1 MSTKISIVN
10 VNDFDG
16 IPNAVIGAIKLIEKD
31 IHFDFTKSKN
41 ILLKPNLL
49 TTKKDACT
57 QPGFVEGVISY
68 LKAIGVSMDSVY
80 LGDSPGQSQKL
91 GSDVA
96 KEIGIYEICETH
108 GLNFVDFESNI
119 PINEKIEGALRL
131 KEIFVAKAVK
141 DCDILINLPRLKSHL
156 EATMTGA
163 IKNYWGIIPGGL
175 KAHYHLF
182 GKTAEQ
188 FGEVLADNFSWIV
201 KNKPNRLT
209 VYDLQEIMEGRM
221 GPGAGRMKQWDLIL
235 AGTDE
240 LALDI
245 VALEIGKIKSK
256 NVPHIKN
263 GIERNLGIGKLEN
276 IEILG
281 LSLEEAKE
289 QTPKF
294 KVPGNTFTSFIGYM
308 SGHIGY
314 KIIKKIPK
322 LIKSK
327 CIQCGECALN
337 CPAEAIE
344 FETNSFPIFLRKKC
358 ISCFCCAELCSE
370 SAIKAKTRGIGGL
383 FSKN

>member
-16 IPNAVIGAIKLIEKD
+16 IPDAVIGAIKLIEKD

-49 TTKKDACT
+49 TTKKEACT
-57 QPGFVEGVISY
+57 QPGFIEGVLSY
-68 LKAIGVSMDSVY
+68 LKNLGVSMNKVY
-80 LGDSPGQSQKL
+80 IGDSPGQSQKL

-96 KEIGIYEICETH
+96 KEIGVYEISESY
-108 GLNFVDFESNI
+108 GANFVDFESSTPLIENI
-119 PINEKIEGALRL
+119 DGGLRL
-131 KEIFVAKAVK
+131 KEIRVAKAVK
-141 DCDILINLPRLKSHL
+141 DCDTLINLPRLKSHL

-221 GPGAGRMKQWDLIL
+221 GPSGGTMKKWDLIL

-256 NVPHIKN
+256 SVPHIKN
-263 GIERNLGIGKLEN
+263 GIERNLGVGNLEN

-281 LSLEEAKE
+281 MSLEEAKK

-294 KVPGNTFTSFIGYM
+294 KVPGNTFTSFIAYM

-314 KIIKKIPK
+314 KIIKKIPE

-327 CIQCGECALN
+327 CIQCGECAQN

-344 FETNSFPIFLRKKC
+344 FETNNFPIFLRKKC

-370 SAIKAKTRGIGGL
+370 DAIKARTRGLAGL
-383 FSKN
+383 FS

>member
-1 MSTKISIVN
+1 MSTTVSIVD
-10 VNDFDG
+10 VNDYES
-16 IPNAVIGAIKLIEKD
+16 IPEAVINAIELIEKN
-31 IHFDFTKSKN
+31 ISFINSKK

-49 TTKKDACT
+49 TSKKDACT
-57 QPGFVEGVISY
+57 QPAFIEGVISY
-68 LKAIGVSMDSVY
+68 LKKRNISMQNVY

-96 KEIGIYEICETH
+96 KEIGIYEICREN
-108 GLNFVDFESNI
+108 GVKFVDFETG
-119 PINEKIEGALRL
+119 PPTTTKIDGALRL
-131 KEIFVAKAVK
+131 KEIHVAKIVEE
-141 DCDILINLPRLKSHL
+141 CDALINLPRLKSHL

-201 KNKPNRLT
+201 KNKPNRLI

-221 GPGAGRMKQWDLIL
+221 GPGGGTMKKWNLIL

-240 LALDI
+240 VALDLI
-245 VALEIGKIKSK
+245 ATEIGKLKYK
-256 NVPHIKN
+256 KVPHLRN
-263 GIERNLGIGKLEN
+263 AIERNLGVGNLDNINIVGMSLEN
-276 IEILG
+276 
-281 LSLEEAKE
+281 AKK

-294 KVPGNTFTSFIGYM
+294 NAPGSKFTSFIAYM

-314 KIIKKIPK
+314 KIIKKIPQ

-327 CIQCGECALN
+327 CIKCGECAQH
-337 CPAEAIE
+337 CASDAIE
-344 FETNSFPIFLRKKC
+344 FKKGSFPIFLRKKC

-370 SAIKAKTRGIGGL
+370 SAIKPKTRGLTGL
-383 FSKN
+383 FD

>member
-16 IPNAVIGAIKLIEKD
+16 IPDAVIGAIKLIEKD

-68 LKAIGVSMDSVY
+68 LKMIGVSMGNVY

-96 KEIGIYEICETH
+96 KEIGIHEICETH
-108 GLNFVDFESNI
+108 GLNFVDFESDI

-131 KEIFVAKAVK
+131 KEIHVAKAVK
-141 DCDILINLPRLKSHL
+141 DCGTLINLPRLKSHL

-221 GPGAGRMKQWDLIL
+221 GPGGGTMKKWDIIL

-240 LALDI
+240 VALDL
-245 VALEIGKIKSK
+245 VALEIGKLKVK
-256 NVPHIKN
+256 NVPHVRN
-263 GIERNLGIGKLEN
+263 AIERNLGVGNLED

-281 LSLEEAKE
+281 MSLEEAKK

-294 KVPGNTFTSFIGYM
+294 NVPGNTFTSFIAYM

-314 KIIKKIPK
+314 KIIKKIPE

-327 CIQCGECALN
+327 CVQCGDCAQI
-337 CPAEAIE
+337 CPAEAIR
-344 FETNSFPIFLRKKC
+344 FEEGKFPVFLRKIC
-358 ISCFCCAELCSE
+358 ISCFCCSE
-370 SAIKAKTRGIGGL
+370 MCPQSAIKARTRGLAGL
-383 FSKN
+383 FD

>member
-1 MSTKISIVN
+1 MSTKIGIVN
-10 VNDFDG
+10 VNDFNG
-16 IPNAVIGAIKLIEKD
+16 IPDAVIEAIKLIEKD
-31 IHFDFTKSKN
+31 IHFDFTKSEN

-49 TTKKDACT
+49 TTKRDACT
-57 QPGFVEGVISY
+57 QPGFIEGVLAY
-68 LKAIGVSMDSVY
+68 LKNHGVSMNNVY
-80 LGDSPGQSQKL
+80 IGDSPGQSQKL

-96 KEIGIYEICETH
+96 KEIGIYEICESN
-108 GLNFVDFESNI
+108 GANFIDFESSAPVIENI
-119 PINEKIEGALRL
+119 DGALRL
-131 KEIFVAKAVK
+131 KEIHVAKAVK
-141 DCDILINLPRLKSHL
+141 DCEILINLPRLKSHL

-182 GKTAEQ
+182 GKTTEQ

-221 GPGAGRMKQWDLIL
+221 GPGGGSMKKWDLIL
-235 AGTDE
+235 VGTDE

-263 GIERNLGIGKLEN
+263 GIERNLGVGNLEN

-281 LSLEEAKE
+281 MSLEEAKK

-294 KVPGNTFTSFIGYM
+294 KVPGNSFTSFIAYM

-314 KIIKKIPK
+314 KIIKKIPE

-327 CIQCGECALN
+327 CIKCGECAQN

-344 FETNSFPIFLRKKC
+344 FETNNFPKFLRKKC

-370 SAIKAKTRGIGGL
+370 NAIKARSRGLGGL
-383 FSKN
+383 FS

>member
-1 MSTKISIVN
+1 MSTKISIVDVKN
-10 VNDFDG
+10 FNS
-16 IPNAVIGAIKLIEKD
+16 IPEAVIEAIELIENYF
-31 IHFDFTKSKN
+31 HFDFTKSKN

-49 TTKKDACT
+49 TAKKEACT
-57 QPGFVEGVISY
+57 QPEFIEGVLSY
-68 LKAIGVSMDSVY
+68 LKNRGVSMNNVY
-80 LGDSPGQSQKL
+80 IGDSPGQSQKL

-96 KEIGIYEICETH
+96 KDIGIYEICESN
-108 GLNFVDFESNI
+108 GANFIDFESSV
-119 PINEKIEGALRL
+119 PIVERIDGALRL
-131 KEIFVAKAVK
+131 NEIHVAKAVK
-141 DCDILINLPRLKSHL
+141 ECDILINLPRLKSHL

-175 KAHYHLF
+175 KAQYHLF
-182 GKTAEQ
+182 GKSTKQ

-201 KNKPNRLT
+201 KNKPNRLI
-209 VYDLQEIMEGRM
+209 VYDLHEIMEGKM
-221 GPGAGRMKQWDLIL
+221 GPSAGTMRKWDLIL

-263 GIERNLGIGKLEN
+263 GIERNLGVGSLED

-281 LSLEEAKE
+281 LTLEEAINR
-289 QTPKF
+289 TPKF
-294 KVPGNTFTSFIGYM
+294 KVPGNIFTSFIAYM

-327 CIQCGECALN
+327 CIQCGECAIN

-344 FETNSFPIFLRKKC
+344 FETNSFPTFLRKKC
-358 ISCFCCAELCSE
+358 ISCFCCAELCSQ
-370 SAIKAKTRGIGGL
+370 SAIKAKTRGMGGL

>member
-16 IPNAVIGAIKLIEKD
+16 IPDAVIGAIKLIEKD

-57 QPGFVEGVISY
+57 QLGFVEGVISY
-68 LKAIGVSMDSVY
+68 LKMIGISMGNVY

-108 GLNFVDFESNI
+108 GVNFVDFESDI

-131 KEIFVAKAVK
+131 KEIFVAKVVK

-221 GPGAGRMKQWDLIL
+221 GPGGGTMKKWDLIL

-240 LALDI
+240 VALDL
-245 VALEIGKIKSK
+245 VALEIGKLKVK
-256 NVPHIKN
+256 NVPHVRN
-263 GIERNLGIGKLEN
+263 AIERNLGVGNLED

-281 LSLEEAKE
+281 MSLEEAKK

-294 KVPGNTFTSFIGYM
+294 NVPGNTFTSFIAYM

-314 KIIKKIPK
+314 KIIKKIPE
-322 LIKSK
+322 LIKSR
-327 CIQCGECALN
+327 CIQCGECAQI
-337 CPAEAIE
+337 CPAEAIK
-344 FETNSFPIFLRKKC
+344 FEEGKFPVFLRKIC
-358 ISCFCCAELCSE
+358 ISCFCCSE
-370 SAIKAKTRGIGGL
+370 MCPQSAIKARTRGLAGL
-383 FSKN
+383 FD

>member
-16 IPNAVIGAIKLIEKD
+16 IPDAVIGAIKLIEKD
-31 IHFDFTKSKN
+31 IHFDLTKSKN

-49 TTKKDACT
+49 TTKKEACT
-57 QPGFVEGVISY
+57 QPGFIEGVLSY
-68 LKAIGVSMDSVY
+68 LKNLGVSMNKVY
-80 LGDSPGQSQKL
+80 IGDSPGQSQKL

-96 KEIGIYEICETH
+96 KEIGVYEISESY
-108 GLNFVDFESNI
+108 GANFVDFESSTPLIENI
-119 PINEKIEGALRL
+119 DGGLRL
-131 KEIFVAKAVK
+131 KEIRVAKAVK
-141 DCDILINLPRLKSHL
+141 DCDTLINLPRLKSHL

-221 GPGAGRMKQWDLIL
+221 GPSGGTMKKWDLIL

-256 NVPHIKN
+256 SVPHIKN
-263 GIERNLGIGKLEN
+263 GIERNLGVGNLEN

-281 LSLEEAKE
+281 MSLEEAKK

-294 KVPGNTFTSFIGYM
+294 KVPGNTFTSFIAYM

-314 KIIKKIPK
+314 KIIKKIPE

-327 CIQCGECALN
+327 CIQCGECAQN

-344 FETNSFPIFLRKKC
+344 FETNNFPIFLRKKC

-370 SAIKAKTRGIGGL
+370 DAIKARTRGLAGL
-383 FSKN
+383 FS

>member
-16 IPNAVIGAIKLIEKD
+16 ILDAVIGAIKLIEKD

-49 TTKKDACT
+49 TAKKDACT
-57 QPGFVEGVISY
+57 QLGFVEGVISY
-68 LKAIGVSMDSVY
+68 LKMIGISMGNVY

-108 GLNFVDFESNI
+108 GVNFVDFESDV

-131 KEIFVAKAVK
+131 KEIRVARAIK
-141 DCDILINLPRLKSHL
+141 DCEILINLPRLKSHL

-221 GPGAGRMKQWDLIL
+221 GPGGGTMKKWDLIL

-240 LALDI
+240 VALDL
-245 VALEIGKIKSK
+245 VALEIGKLKVK
-256 NVPHIKN
+256 NVPHVRN
-263 GIERNLGIGKLEN
+263 AIERNLGVGNLED

-281 LSLEEAKE
+281 MSLEEAKK

-294 KVPGNTFTSFIGYM
+294 NVPGNTFTSFIAYM

-314 KIIKKIPK
+314 KIIKKIPE

-327 CIQCGECALN
+327 CVQCGECAQI
-337 CPAEAIE
+337 CPAEAIK
-344 FETNSFPIFLRKKC
+344 FEEGKFPVFLRKIC
-358 ISCFCCAELCSE
+358 ISCFCCSE
-370 SAIKAKTRGIGGL
+370 MCPQSAIKARTRGLAGL
-383 FSKN
+383 FD